1 MKLLIFFL
9 IIPVQLVWQ
18 LHDGHGFDSREKNS
32 KIFYSTKWKFG
43 FVRHKNKKNFWIWT
57 YRIKVM
63 NYYIYN
69 KFRKLMHCT
78 TYNKCYYWW
87 KIMFISKKK
96 ISLTYKYLYDIS
108 NQKRWY
114 SGQSVFPCV
123 EDILWRVLRHLEVGL
138 PYEPT
143 TPG

>member
-32 KIFYSTKWKFG
+32 KFFYSTKWKFG

-57 YRIKVM
+57 SRIKVM

-69 KFRKLMHCT
+69 KFRKLRHCT

-96 ISLTYKYLYDIS
+96 KIHWHINIYMTFQTRSDGIVVRVSGQFRRTLYDGC
-108 NQKRWY
+108 Y
-114 SGQSVFPCV
+114 G
-123 EDILWRVLRHLEVGL
+123 
-138 PYEPT
+138 T
-143 TPG
+143 